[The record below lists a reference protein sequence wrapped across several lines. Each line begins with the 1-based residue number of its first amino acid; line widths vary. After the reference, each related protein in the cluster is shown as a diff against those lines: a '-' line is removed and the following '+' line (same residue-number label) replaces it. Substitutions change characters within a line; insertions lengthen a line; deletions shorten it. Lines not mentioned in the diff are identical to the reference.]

1 MQVSK
6 GAEECKVVVSKQQV
20 LKQQNI
26 VPQLLMTNETQAP
39 TDPVDVFLNENE
51 TEQSSEMNNQ
61 QTNKMLANPTLDNQQ
76 IEETP
81 IRRTRTRVIRRPQR
95 LIEVYSA
102 YDAMHKDDYKMQ
114 DDMTNPIAFLA
125 QTSDPDTMY
134 YHQAMKQ
141 PDRNEFVKAVIKEIN
156 DHVERKHWELI
167 PIEEVPENT
176 PILDSVWAM
185 KRKRDLV
192 SKKVLKH
199 KARLNVHGGQQQ
211 HGVNFFETY
220 SPVVA
225 WFSIRI
231 LLTLAL
237 MNRWYTRQID
247 FIMAY
252 PQAPV
257 ECDIYMKLPKGIE
270 TRYGNGRTHVLKL
283 LKNLYGQKQAGRVWN
298 EHLVSGLREIGF
310 EQSKVDECVFYRGQT
325 IFVVYVDDGI
335 FARPND
341 DKSIKQST
349 ISARPISTLRIK
361 EILLTTLEF
370 GFHMRKMER
379 SSYGSL
385 ILLIPL

>member
-1 MQVSK
+1 VSPQFHVRHDDFFETVRPTAQNPSTNSIWQKLAGFKGPGAMQVSE
-6 GAEECKVVVSKQQV
+6 GAEEGKVVVSK
-20 LKQQNI
+20 KQNI
-26 VPQLLMTNETQAP
+26 VPPPSTGETQGP
-39 TDPVDVFLNENE
+39 TDVVNEFLLNENE
-51 TEQSSEMNNQ
+51 TEQSSETSNQ
-61 QTNKMLANPTLDNQQ
+61 TTNEMLTNPTLDNQQ

-81 IRRTRTRVIRRPQR
+81 VRRTRTRVIRRPQR

-102 YDAMHKDDYKMQ
+102 YYDAMHEDDYKMQ
-114 DDMTNPIAFLA
+114 DDMTDPIAFLA
-125 QTSDPDTMY
+125 RTSDPDTMY

-141 PDRNEFVKAVIKEIN
+141 PDRKEFAKAVIKEIN

-192 SKKVLKH
+192 SQKVLKH

-231 LLTLAL
+231 VLTLAL
-237 MNRWYTRQID
+237 LNQWYTRQID
-247 FIMAY
+247 FVMAY

-270 TRYGNGRTHVLKL
+270 TRYGNGRTHV
-283 LKNLYGQKQAGRVWN
+283 
-298 EHLVSGLREIGF
+298 
-310 EQSKVDECVFYRGQT
+310 
-325 IFVVYVDDGI
+325 FVVNVDT
-335 FARPND
+335 RV
-341 DKSIKQST
+341 
-349 ISARPISTLRIK
+349 R
-361 EILLTTLEF
+361 
-370 GFHMRKMER
+370 R
-379 SSYGSL
+379 SL
-385 ILLIPL
+385 AQ